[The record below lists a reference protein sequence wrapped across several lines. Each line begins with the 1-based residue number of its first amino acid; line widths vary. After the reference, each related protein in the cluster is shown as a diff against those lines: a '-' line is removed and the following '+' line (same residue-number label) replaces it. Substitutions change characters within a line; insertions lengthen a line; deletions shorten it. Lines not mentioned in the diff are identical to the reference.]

1 MNTGKESEVVADFV
15 AWLRSEGWTVTT
27 EVDWVD
33 VVAERDE
40 IRLVGEAKGLTT
52 APGLDVDTM
61 YGQVLRRMTDDSD
74 TTRYA
79 VIVPER
85 IVTAALRVPD
95 WVRAKLRVDVF
106 GVNGDGAVVR
116 H

>member
-1 MNTGKESEVVADFV
+1 MNSGKETEVVADFV
-15 AWLRSEGWTVTT
+15 TWLVRDGWSVTT

-33 VVAERDE
+33 VIAERDGV
-40 IRLVGEAKGLTT
+40 RLVGEAKGITS

-61 YGQVLRRMTDDSD
+61 YGQLLRRMTDEDD
-74 TTRYA
+74 HTRYA

-85 IVTAALRVPD
+85 VVTAVLRVPD
-95 WVRAKLRVDVF
+95 HIRRRLRIEVF
-106 GVNGDGAVVR
+106 GVDERGVVSV